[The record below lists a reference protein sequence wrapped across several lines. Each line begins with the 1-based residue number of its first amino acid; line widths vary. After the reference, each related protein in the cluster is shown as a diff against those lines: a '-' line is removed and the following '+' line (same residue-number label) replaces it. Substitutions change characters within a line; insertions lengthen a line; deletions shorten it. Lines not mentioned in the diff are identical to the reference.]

1 MGKIVNNPLTST
13 FSGQVGD
20 DIIFRRIGNRTF
32 VAKKGVNTKP
42 ATPAQRGGRDLFAT
56 AQFYASEMLENPEK
70 NQWYSIGAK
79 VNGMRNVQGAAVKDF
94 MSKPEIDTINTKG
107 YGNLGDVLTGN

>member
-1 MGKIVNNPLTST
+1 MGKIVNNPLIST

-70 NQWYSIGAK
+70 NQWYSIVAK
-79 VNGMRNVQGAAVKDF
+79 VNGDVRRTRCRRERLHVKARDR
-94 MSKPEIDTINTKG
+94 
-107 YGNLGDVLTGN
+107 YY